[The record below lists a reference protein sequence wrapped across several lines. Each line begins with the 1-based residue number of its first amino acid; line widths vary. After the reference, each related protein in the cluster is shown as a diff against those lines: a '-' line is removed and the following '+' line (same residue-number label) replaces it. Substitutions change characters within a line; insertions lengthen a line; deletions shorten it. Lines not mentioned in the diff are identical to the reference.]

1 MIFFTIVCDLFNL
14 PIAET
19 GAHGLAFYHYH
30 HHVHDLLD
38 FSNSSNI
45 RSNPKA
51 LIFPALP
58 ILENFKL

>member
-14 PIAET
+14 PIEET
-19 GAHGLAFYHYH
+19 GAHGLAFFHYLH
-30 HHVHDLLD
+30 HEHGLQD
-38 FSNSSNI
+38 FSNSSYI

-51 LIFPALP
+51 LIFPALA